1 MNIRRA
7 FGVLRVWA
15 ALSVCALLLS
25 GCAVGV
31 VADIVS
37 VGTSGKSVMDH
48 VLDAATGK
56 DCNLFQ
62 GVSRSDR
69 DVCEPRESDATKH
82 DFKGLAGIV
91 KGLSDKSPTNNET
104 AAQEVHSP
112 VETADAENAP
122 PQLEATGKA
131 ISLEPYDKPIPL
143 EADDKPIPLEAD
155 GKPISLEPNGKP
167 IPSDIFRAPV
177 GAQ

>member
-15 ALSVCALLLS
+15 ALSVCAFLLS

-82 DFKGLAGIV
+82 DFKGLAGLV

-122 PQLEATGKA
+122 PQLEATGK
-131 ISLEPYDKPIPL
+131 
-143 EADDKPIPLEAD
+143 PIPLEAD

>member
-7 FGVLRVWA
+7 FSVLRVWTT
-15 ALSVCALLLS
+15 LSVCAFLLS

-31 VADIVS
+31 IADIVS
-37 VGTSGKSVMDH
+37 VGTFGKSVMDH

-56 DCNLFQ
+56 NCNLFQ

-112 VETADAENAP
+112 VETADWYAENAP
-122 PQLEATGKA
+122 PQLEAT
-131 ISLEPYDKPIPL
+131 
-143 EADDKPIPLEAD
+143 

>member
-7 FGVLRVWA
+7 FGVLCVWA
-15 ALSVCALLLS
+15 VLSVCAFLLS

-82 DFKGLAGIV
+82 DFKGLAGLV
-91 KGLSDKSPTNNET
+91 KGLSDKSPTNKET
-104 AAQEVHSP
+104 AAQEGHSP

-143 EADDKPIPLEAD
+143 EAD

>member
-7 FGVLRVWA
+7 FDVLRVWA
-15 ALSVCALLLS
+15 ALSVCAFLLS

-82 DFKGLAGIV
+82 DFKGLAGLV

-112 VETADAENAP
+112 VETADWYAETAP
-122 PQLEATGKA
+122 PQLEAT
-131 ISLEPYDKPIPL
+131 
-143 EADDKPIPLEAD
+143 

>member
-15 ALSVCALLLS
+15 ALSVCAFLLS

-82 DFKGLAGIV
+82 DFKGLAGLV

-122 PQLEATGKA
+122 PQLEATGKP

-143 EADDKPIPLEAD
+143 EAD
-155 GKPISLEPNGKP
+155 GKPISLKPNGKP

>member
-1 MNIRRA
+1 MGCPVR
-7 FGVLRVWA
+7 LRFS
-15 ALSVCALLLS
+15 AL

-122 PQLEATGKA
+122 PQLEANRDG
-131 ISLEPYDKPIPL
+131 
-143 EADDKPIPLEAD
+143 
-155 GKPISLEPNGKP
+155 GKPISLEPTGKP

>member
-15 ALSVCALLLS
+15 ALSVCAFLLS

-104 AAQEVHSP
+104 ANETAAQEVHSP

-143 EADDKPIPLEAD
+143 EAD

>member
-15 ALSVCALLLS
+15 ALSVCAFLLS

-56 DCNLFQ
+56 DCSLFQ

-82 DFKGLAGIV
+82 DFKGLAGLV
-91 KGLSDKSPTNNET
+91 KGLSDKSPTNNETANET

-112 VETADAENAP
+112 VETADWYAENAP
-122 PQLEATGKA
+122 PQLEAT
-131 ISLEPYDKPIPL
+131 
-143 EADDKPIPLEAD
+143 

>member
-1 MNIRRA
+1 
-7 FGVLRVWA
+7 
-15 ALSVCALLLS
+15 
-25 GCAVGV
+25 
-31 VADIVS
+31 
-37 VGTSGKSVMDH
+37 MDH

-62 GVSRSDR
+62 GASRSDR

-91 KGLSDKSPTNNET
+91 KGFSNKSPTNNET

-122 PQLEATGKA
+122 PQLEATGKP
-131 ISLEPYDKPIPL
+131 ISLEPYDKL
-143 EADDKPIPLEAD
+143 
-155 GKPISLEPNGKP
+155 
-167 IPSDIFRAPV
+167 IPSVIFRAPV